1 MIEDTSFA
9 GIGSDEDKVARAAA
23 AKIDFKW
30 SDDVGTEPGLKIWR
44 VENRRTEN
52 DNPDFGIFPWPES
65 KYGSF
70 HRGDSYII
78 LQTILD
84 PHGGDK
90 LLHDI
95 YFWIGSESTADEYG
109 VAAYKTVELDGLLG
123 GEPMQHR
130 EVEGMESK
138 EFVKCFPKGI
148 SYLEGGVPSGFR
160 KVEKNSEIAHIRRL
174 YRVYKKNG
182 EKTVRCFEVP
192 SIYTVS
198 PFERNMCVTVAHN
211 IKENRLGKCQV
222 FSNIGN
228 DGGEF
233 WELLGGMGEI
243 KPAEEMP
250 AEVQEMTAK
259 KMYVISDSS
268 GMITMKEVPPSK
280 SSLVSDDVCI
290 VDAGSDA
297 YVWIGKGATTA
308 EKQQAML
315 LSSRYLK
322 EIGRYESTR
331 VTRVLEGQEGR
342 CKPFLEVFAE

>member
-1 MIEDTSFA
+1 M
-9 GIGSDEDKVARAAA
+9 
-23 AKIDFKW
+23 
-30 SDDVGTEPGLKIWR
+30 L
-44 VENRRTEN
+44 
-52 DNPDFGIFPWPES
+52 
-65 KYGSF
+65 
-70 HRGDSYII
+70 I
-78 LQTILD
+78 LCFSTT
-84 PHGGDK
+84 K
-90 LLHDI
+90 S
-95 YFWIGSESTADEYG
+95 WIGSESTADEYG
-109 VAAYKTVELDGLLG
+109 VAAYKTVELDDLLG

-130 EVEGMESK
+130 EVEGVESK

-160 KVEKNSEIAHIRRL
+160 KVEKNAEIAHIRRL

-192 SIYTVS
+192 MKCSSLNDGDAFLLDAGTKIYTWYGSTVS

-250 AEVQEMTAK
+250 AEVQEMTSK
-259 KMYVISDSS
+259 KMYVVSDSS

-297 YVWIGKGATTA
+297 YVWIGKGATKA